1 MLPGERGA
9 LSKRRGEKFLFCLS
23 VICLGLKDILTN
35 MDVFTYPLLA
45 VMLLI
50 PCLMIMYEISY
61 RYISKDL
68 LWIVGFVIV
77 FYVAIVPLN
86 MNGLMFFLPLILSAI
101 AFRNIN
107 YNYIIQSF
115 FIMQVLVLLI
125 RFVLIQNDYI
135 EVNYLYTDKTER
147 GISYDFGYT
156 NPNIMGSVVFFTL
169 CCFYTLARKAR
180 ALSFIVILIVS
191 VFTYYYTASRTSLLS
206 CILLLLTFFV
216 PNAVLKRYIY
226 HKVILCIIPM
236 MVIALIFLSEY
247 LVDNSDLNAS
257 MSGRI
262 QILQLTMEMFTSP
275 MTLLTGLQSDMVGD
289 VDFPIDNAIAYLLCV
304 GGIFA
309 VLILIGR
316 YLLLVKEKEYIPTSI
331 LTVIIVMFISGIGE
345 KYIMSFSRMGGL
357 LFWIL
362 LFNNTYRH
370 KSVERELNKQKSLI
384 NSNNVSQ
391 SLYNCRHL

>member
-1 MLPGERGA
+1 MLPSERGA

-68 LWIVGFVIV
+68 LWLVGFVIV

-86 MNGLMFFLPLILSAI
+86 MNGLMFFLPLILSAM

-135 EVNYLYTDKTER
+135 EVNYLYTDKTGR

-180 ALSFIVILIVS
+180 VLSFIVILIVS

-236 MVIALIFLSEY
+236 MVIALIFLSEF
-247 LVDNSDLNAS
+247 LVDNSELNAS

-262 QILQLTMEMFTSP
+262 QILRLTMEMFTSP

-304 GGIFA
+304 GGVFA

-331 LTVIIVMFISGIGE
+331 LTIIIVMFISGIGE

-362 LFNNTYRH
+362 LFNNTYRY
-370 KSVERELNKQKSLI
+370 KSVERKLNKQKSLI
-384 NSNNVSQ
+384 NSNNVPQ
-391 SLYNCRHL
+391 SLDNRCRL